1 MQNVVIKI
9 IDDVD
14 GQIRFIIENP
24 VDKTY
29 TMYARDVAT
38 GLLRGKT
45 EVNCRVKTPN
55 GHWAWWY
62 PHPGFGQSRKKNLG
76 DIIIE
81 IKDGDRMIQ
90 TEYLYRH
97 GPGKKLIVKGKEVRY
112 PENLIDIYPTVWE
125 IFIADEYYS
134 EFLNVNPDG
143 IVVDIGFNYGIFS
156 LYAIDNFYPKKIYA
170 IEPMPSCVKVGK
182 RILSEQSV
190 LLDITEGAI
199 TLKNG
204 TFFMDNHE
212 DQTNCATIVGSN
224 IKAEVFIESDRIPVK
239 GININDYLATV
250 SENEIELMKID
261 CEGGEEF
268 IFDTITSNNIR
279 RVNNY
284 IIEYHSEDILHNIIK
299 VLNSEGYLIYQRP
312 SSSKHIGTIEA
323 RKTY

>member
-9 IDDVD
+9 IDDVE

-45 EVNCRVKTPN
+45 EVNCREKTPR

-62 PHPGFGQSRKKNLG
+62 PHPGFGQSRKRNLG

-81 IKDGDRMIQ
+81 IKDGDQMIQ

-97 GPGKKLIVKGKEVRY
+97 GPGRKLIVKDKEIRY
-112 PENLIDIYPTVWE
+112 PDNLIDIYPTIWE
-125 IFIADEYYS
+125 IFVVDEYYS
-134 EFLNVNPDG
+134 EFLDINSGG
-143 IVVDIGFNYGIFS
+143 IIVDIGFNYGIFS
-156 LYAIDNFYPKKIYA
+156 LYAIDNFDPMKIYA
-170 IEPMPSCVKVGK
+170 IEPMPSCVKIGK
-182 RILSEQSV
+182 RILSEQPI
-190 LLDITEGAI
+190 LFDITEGAI
-199 TLKNG
+199 TLENG
-204 TFFMDNHE
+204 TFFIDNYE
-212 DQTNCATIVGSN
+212 EQTNCATIVGSN
-224 IKAEVFIESDRIPVK
+224 TKIETFVESGQIPVK

-250 SENEIELMKID
+250 FEDEIELMKID

-268 IFDTITSNNIR
+268 IFDTITSKNLR
-279 RVNNY
+279 RVKNY

-299 VLNSEGYLIYQRP
+299 VLNSEGYSIYQRP
-312 SSSKHIGTIEA
+312 SRNKHIGTIEA